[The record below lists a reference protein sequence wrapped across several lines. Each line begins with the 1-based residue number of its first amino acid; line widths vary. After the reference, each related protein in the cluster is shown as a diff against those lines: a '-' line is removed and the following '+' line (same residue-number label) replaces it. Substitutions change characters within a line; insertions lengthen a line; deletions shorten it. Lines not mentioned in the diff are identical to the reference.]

1 MTETWNSQSIEGSFY
16 KHGGDHAV
24 PEAEEKSKRA
34 KQQTSSKHKKRQ
46 NTRIVSWLENQ
57 KNHSVSSHWIWQ
69 EQTLVQSSLFW
80 DSSRGVGAWELS
92 PQAQDERKPE
102 KTHEKCKISKQGDKE
117 THNNW

>member
-24 PEAEEKSKRA
+24 PEAQEKSKRA

-57 KNHSVSSHWIWQ
+57 K
-69 EQTLVQSSLFW
+69 TTP
-80 DSSRGVGAWELS
+80 SRSPTESARNKLWYKARCSETRLEAWELS